1 MANKFVLESFNSY
14 LDMMAI
20 QINEAKEDFEPT
32 MDFVK
37 DYVKRLLEKQK
48 ELGKETASFK
58 PFANEADPYEA
69 WLNKWTSKKEN
80 SGKKFPEKEGTAT
93 YYGALAAPYLWD
105 KLEESQRKEVYETLQ
120 FRMKKSGFEKER
132 ELDNLIDKKKVVK
145 QSPYISITPSFVEI
159 ITSGTKGKSTDFEI
173 VGLES
178 GEENKLFK
186 DNRWGSGVDS
196 AGGKVNADAFNDPA
210 VLEEIRKTIN
220 DFVKMYSTGEVNE
233 IKSIKIQSS
242 ASRYRNT
249 NDNGGKAEKISWGEL
264 SYGRAITIVELFKEA
279 VEANNLS
286 EEKKKYLQSKIS
298 IESKGSNGDGTS
310 GPNTPTPLKFGYYD
324 EKGNFV
330 LDNGTFAKGK
340 SPEDNRK
347 TLVIAELGEGGKPTG
362 KYTTAE
368 EAPLAGP
375 ADYSQFKFVNF
386 IINATKVEQKEKEDL
401 IKPKVETKVN
411 YNPVV
416 AFPKKSSSG
425 GFSFKI
431 KKIGKR
437 SPGRPGS
444 GSNPFQCPAF

>member
-1 MANKFVLESFNSY
+1 MTNKFVLESFDSY
-14 LDMMAI
+14 LNMIAV
-20 QINEAKEDFEPT
+20 QINEAKGEFEPT
-32 MDFVK
+32 MEFVK

-48 ELGKETASFK
+48 ELGKETPSFK
-58 PFANEADPYEA
+58 PFAKENDPYEA
-69 WLNKWTSKKEN
+69 WLNKWKSKREN
-80 SGKKFPEKEGTAT
+80 AGKKYPEKTGNAT

-105 KLEESQRKEVYETLQ
+105 KLSEDQKNQVYSKLLE
-120 FRMKKSGFEKER
+120 KIEKSGFDKEKQIN
-132 ELDNLIDKKKVVK
+132 NLIRDKKEIRT
-145 QSPYISITPSFVEI
+145 SPYISITPSFVD
-159 ITSGTKGKSTDFEI
+159 ITTPGGVEKTTDFEI
-173 VGLES
+173 VGLEA

-196 AGGKVNADAFNDPA
+196 NGGKVNADAFNDPA

-220 DFVKMYSTGEVNE
+220 DFIKMYSMGEVNE

-264 SYGRAITIVELFKEA
+264 SYNRAITIVELFKEA
-279 VEANNLS
+279 AEKNNLS
-286 EEKKKYLQSKIS
+286 DSQKEYLRSKIS

-368 EAPLAGP
+368 ESPLAGP
-375 ADYSQFKFVNF
+375 ADYSQFKYVNF
-386 IINATKVEQKEKEDL
+386 IIQATKLEEIPDEKV

-411 YNPVV
+411 YNPVI

-425 GFSFKI
+425 GYTFR
-431 KKIGKR
+431 KKKPGKR
-437 SPGRPGS
+437 QVGRPGT
-444 GSNPFQCPAF
+444 GGNPFKCPEF

>member
-1 MANKFVLESFNSY
+1 MNNKFVLESFKLY
-14 LDMMAI
+14 LDMVDV
-20 QINEAKEDFEPT
+20 QINEAKGDFEPT

-48 ELGKETASFK
+48 ELGKETSSLK
-58 PFANEADPYEA
+58 PFVDQKDPYEA
-69 WLNKWTSKKEN
+69 WLNKWKSKKEN
-80 SGKKFPEKEGTAT
+80 AGKKFPGNAT
-93 YYGALAAPYLWD
+93 YYGGLAAPYLWE
-105 KLEESQRKEVYETLQ
+105 KLEESQKNQVYTTLLDK
-120 FRMKKSGFEKER
+120 MKSSGFDKEKQ
-132 ELDNLIDKKKVVK
+132 LNNLIKDKEGIKP
-145 QSPYISITPSFVEI
+145 SPYISITPSFVEI
-159 ITSGTKGKSTDFEI
+159 STPGTQGKSTDFEI

-196 AGGKVNADAFNDPA
+196 VGGKVNPDAFNDPA

-220 DFVKMYSTGEVNE
+220 DFIKMYSTGEVNE

-249 NDNGGKAEKISWGEL
+249 NDNGGRAEKISWGEL
-264 SYGRAITIVELFKEA
+264 SYGRALTIVELFKEA
-279 VEANNLS
+279 AIANNLS
-286 EEKKKYLQSKIS
+286 DEKKKYLQSKIS

-310 GPNTPTPLKFGYYD
+310 GPNTPAPLKFGYYD
-324 EKGNFV
+324 EKGNFIP
-330 LDNGTFAKGK
+330 DNGTFAKGK

-347 TLVIAELGEGGKPTG
+347 TLVIAELGEGGKPNG

-375 ADYSQFKFVNF
+375 ADYSQFKYVNF
-386 IINATKVEQKEKEDL
+386 IINATKIEQKDKEV
-401 IKPKVETKVN
+401 IINPTREVKVN

-425 GFSFKI
+425 GFTFKI
-431 KKIGKR
+431 KKMGKR
-437 SPGRPGS
+437 SPGRPGV
-444 GSNPFQCPAF
+444 GSNPFQCPEF

>member
-1 MANKFVLESFNSY
+1 MNNKFVLESFNLY
-14 LDMMAI
+14 LDMVSD
-20 QINEAKEDFEPT
+20 QINEAKGDFEPT

-48 ELGKETASFK
+48 ELGKETSSLK
-58 PFANEADPYEA
+58 PFADQKDPYEA
-69 WLNKWTSKKEN
+69 WLNKWKSKKEN
-80 SGKKFPEKEGTAT
+80 EGKKFPSKGNAT
-93 YYGALAAPYLWD
+93 YYGGLAAPYLWE
-105 KLEESQRKEVYETLQ
+105 KLEESQKNQVYTTLLDK
-120 FRMKKSGFEKER
+120 MKSSGFDKEKQ
-132 ELDNLIDKKKVVK
+132 LNNLIKDKEGIKP
-145 QSPYISITPSFVEI
+145 SPYISITPSFVEI
-159 ITSGTKGKSTDFEI
+159 STPGTQGKSTDFEI

-196 AGGKVNADAFNDPA
+196 EGGKVNPDAFNDPA

-220 DFVKMYSTGEVNE
+220 DFIKMYSTGEVKE

-279 VEANNLS
+279 AEANNLS
-286 EEKKKYLQSKIS
+286 DEKKKYLQSKIS

-310 GPNTPTPLKFGYYD
+310 GPNTPAPLKFGYYD
-324 EKGNFV
+324 EKENFV
-330 LDNGTFAKGK
+330 LDNGTFSKGK

-347 TLVIAELGEGGKPTG
+347 TLVIAELGEGGKPNG

-375 ADYSQFKFVNF
+375 TDYSQFKYVNF
-386 IINATKVEQKEKEDL
+386 IIQATKLEEIPDEKV
-401 IKPKVETKVN
+401 IKPTVETKVS

-416 AFPKKSSSG
+416 ERFLTTKVER
-425 GFSFKI
+425 SF
-431 KKIGKR
+431 
-437 SPGRPGS
+437 
-444 GSNPFQCPAF
+444 

>member
-1 MANKFVLESFNSY
+1 MNNKFVLESFKLY
-14 LDMMAI
+14 LDMVSD
-20 QINEAKEDFEPT
+20 QINEAKGDFEPT

-48 ELGKETASFK
+48 ELGKETSSLK
-58 PFANEADPYEA
+58 PFADQKDPYEA
-69 WLNKWTSKKEN
+69 WLNKWKSKKEN
-80 SGKKFPEKEGTAT
+80 EGKKFPSKGNAT
-93 YYGALAAPYLWD
+93 YYGGLAAPYLWE
-105 KLEESQRKEVYETLQ
+105 KLEESQKNQVYTTLLDK
-120 FRMKKSGFEKER
+120 MKSSGFDKEKQ
-132 ELDNLIDKKKVVK
+132 LNNLIKDKEGIKP
-145 QSPYISITPSFVEI
+145 SPYISITPSFVEI
-159 ITSGTKGKSTDFEI
+159 STPGTQGKSTDFEI

-196 AGGKVNADAFNDPA
+196 EGGKVNPDAFNDPA

-220 DFVKMYSTGEVNE
+220 DFIKMYSTGEVKE

-264 SYGRAITIVELFKEA
+264 SYGRALTIVELFKEA
-279 VEANNLS
+279 ATANNLS
-286 EEKKKYLQSKIS
+286 DEKKKYLQSKIS

-310 GPNTPTPLKFGYYD
+310 GPNTPAPLKFGYYD

-330 LDNGTFAKGK
+330 LDNGTFSKGK

-347 TLVIAELGEGGKPTG
+347 TLVIAELGEGGKPNG

-375 ADYSQFKFVNF
+375 TDYSQFKYVNF
-386 IINATKVEQKEKEDL
+386 IIQATKLEEIPDEKV
-401 IKPKVETKVN
+401 IKPTVETKVS

-416 AFPKKSSSG
+416 AFPKKSSGG

-431 KKIGKR
+431 KKMGKR
-437 SPGRPGS
+437 SPGRPGA
-444 GSNPFQCPAF
+444 GGNPFQCPEF